1 MKKSL
6 TLLGIGAGLLVGLTS
21 CQSSSSA
28 TGGYE
33 EAMPMSELAIA
44 DGELPPWVFE
54 SGDTDQIPAG
64 DSTARNNYAIPE
76 PDESASVTSQ
86 KQPDHIAVAP
96 ATGTDDTVVEQDFT
110 EPAKPLITHTEVTPT
125 EPKPVVT
132 HEPVVSHT
140 SKPKPK
146 PVASVTKPKQSS
158 KPGAKKPKKVE
169 QPTMVVY
176 KVRPGDNLSDIA
188 KRSGTT
194 VAQIRKDSGIKGD
207 IIHPGQT
214 IKVRYTPKGY
224 VAPKAGNAGKGGKGG
239 ASAPAPAS
247 KSTGYTV
254 KAGDTISAI
263 AKRNGVSTSALL
275 AANGMKP
282 ADAAKL
288 RAGRK
293 LTIPGKPAAA
303 KPAAKSAVKKS
314 SGKKSTA
321 KPKKK

>member
-21 CQSSSSA
+21 CQSSSSI

-33 EAMPMSELAIA
+33 EAVPMSELAIA
-44 DGELPPWVFE
+44 DGELPPWVLE
-54 SGDTDQIPAG
+54 SSDTEQIPAG
-64 DSTARNNYAIPE
+64 DTTATVRNNYAIPE
-76 PDESASVTSQ
+76 PDESGASQ

-96 ATGTDDTVVEQDFT
+96 PTDDTVLENDFT
-110 EPAKPLITHTEVTPT
+110 EPAKPVITHTPVTPT
-125 EPKPVVT
+125 T
-132 HEPVVSHT
+132 
-140 SKPKPK
+140 PK
-146 PVASVTKPKQSS
+146 PVASDTTKPKT
-158 KPGAKKPKKVE
+158 GVAANTKKPTKKPVKVKE
-169 QPTMVVY
+169 PTLVVY

-194 VAQIRKDSGIKGD
+194 VAQIRKDSNIKGD

-224 VAPKAGNAGKGGKGG
+224 VAPKGGNG
-239 ASAPAPAS
+239 
-247 KSTGYTV
+247 STGKTAATTKGSAYTV
-254 KAGDTISAI
+254 KAGDTISGI
-263 AKRNGVSTSALL
+263 AKKNGITPAALL

-293 LTIPGKPAAA
+293 LTIPGKAAPAPAKSTKST
-303 KPAAKSAVKKS
+303 KPAA
-314 SGKKSTA
+314 KKSTA
-321 KPKKK
+321 KKSTAKGKKH

>member
-33 EAMPMSELAIA
+33 EAVPMSELAIA
-44 DGELPPWVFE
+44 DGELPPWVLE
-54 SGDTDQIPAG
+54 SADTDQIAAG
-64 DSTARNNYAIPE
+64 DTTPTVRNNYAIPE
-76 PDESASVTSQ
+76 PGESVASQ

-96 ATGTDDTVVEQDFT
+96 PTDDTVLENDFT
-110 EPAKPLITHTEVTPT
+110 EPASPVITHTPVTPT
-125 EPKPVVT
+125 PKPAAGT
-132 HEPVVSHT
+132 T
-140 SKPKPK
+140 AKPKPG
-146 PVASVTKPKQSS
+146 VASTAKPKQG
-158 KPGAKKPKKVE
+158 KQPVKVKE
-169 QPTMVVY
+169 PTLVVY

-194 VAQIRKDSGIKGD
+194 VAQIRKDSNIKGD

-224 VAPKAGNAGKGGKGG
+224 VAPKGGNGNNNKTAATTKGG
-239 ASAPAPAS
+239 S
-247 KSTGYTV
+247 YTV
-254 KAGDTISAI
+254 KAGDTISGI
-263 AKRNGVSTSALL
+263 AKKNGITPAALL

-293 LTIPGKPAAA
+293 LTIPGKAAPAKSTKST
-303 KPAAKSAVKKS
+303 KPAA
-314 SGKKSTA
+314 KKSTA
-321 KPKKK
+321 KKSTAKTKKR

>member
-54 SGDTDQIPAG
+54 SGDVEQIPAG
-64 DSTARNNYAIPE
+64 ESTAAARNNYAIPE
-76 PDESASVTSQ
+76 PDEHGASQ

-96 ATGTDDTVVEQDFT
+96 PTDDTVLENDFT
-110 EPAKPLITHTEVTPT
+110 EPSKPVITHTPVTPT
-125 EPKPVVT
+125 V
-132 HEPVVSHT
+132 HEPVVS
-140 SKPKPK
+140 SKPKTGTSK
-146 PVASVTKPKQSS
+146 TSVATNKNGKQKAKTPV
-158 KPGAKKPKKVE
+158 KVKE
-169 QPTMVVY
+169 PTLVVY

-194 VAQIRKDSGIKGD
+194 VAQIRKDSNIKGD

-224 VAPKAGNAGKGGKGG
+224 VAPKGSSKGGSTV
-239 ASAPAPAS
+239 ASTA
-247 KSTGYTV
+247 KSTAYTV

-263 AKRNGVSTSALL
+263 AKKNGVSTAALL

-293 LTIPGKPAAA
+293 LTIPGKAAPAKAA
-303 KPAAKSAVKKS
+303 PSKSSKPAAKKSSTKKKS
-314 SGKKSTA
+314 A
-321 KPKKK
+321 KKK

>member
-33 EAMPMSELAIA
+33 EAVPMSELAIA
-44 DGELPPWVFE
+44 DGELPPWVLE
-54 SGDTDQIPAG
+54 SSDTEQIAAGDTTP
-64 DSTARNNYAIPE
+64 TVRNNYAIPE
-76 PDESASVTSQ
+76 PDEGVASQ

-96 ATGTDDTVVEQDFT
+96 ADDTVLEQDFT
-110 EPAKPLITHTEVTPT
+110 EPSSPVITHTPVTPT
-125 EPKPVVT
+125 
-132 HEPVVSHT
+132 
-140 SKPKPK
+140 PK
-146 PVASVTKPKQSS
+146 PVANTSAKPKTSVAANTK
-158 KPGAKKPKKVE
+158 KPAKKPVKVQE
-169 QPTMVVY
+169 PTLVVY

-194 VAQIRKDSGIKGD
+194 VAQIRKDSNIKGD
-207 IIHPGQT
+207 LIRPGQT

-224 VAPKAGNAGKGGKGG
+224 VAPKGGNGGNSKPTAATKG
-239 ASAPAPAS
+239 SA
-247 KSTGYTV
+247 YVV
-254 KAGDTISAI
+254 KAGDTISGI
-263 AKRNGVSTSALL
+263 AKKNGVTPAALL

-293 LTIPGKPAAA
+293 LTIPGKAAAPA
-303 KPAAKSAVKKS
+303 KPAAKASAKTS
-314 SGKKSTA
+314 KKSTTKKSA
-321 KPKKK
+321 KKKK